1 MWRGRV
7 HTFFHFAVLAVGQS
21 WGLGLLAEAG
31 PHYLHYKAL
40 WQLLKFRAHC
50 DVLHVASLHYESH
63 TIFLKPII
71 AYWAWVN
78 WCMQWAT
85 TTRLMEIK
93 YRIMAEDML
102 YFNDWR
108 WEAQDRQI
116 LGFYMSDM
124 WVRESAVCI
133 NFIIVPENSL
143 NPKLS
148 HFEDIKQRQLMCD
161 VKVWQ

>member
-1 MWRGRV
+1 
-7 HTFFHFAVLAVGQS
+7 
-21 WGLGLLAEAG
+21 
-31 PHYLHYKAL
+31 
-40 WQLLKFRAHC
+40 
-50 DVLHVASLHYESH
+50 
-63 TIFLKPII
+63 
-71 AYWAWVN
+71 
-78 WCMQWAT
+78 
-85 TTRLMEIK
+85 
-93 YRIMAEDML
+93 MAEDML